1 MEREDCTLGTLGTAV
16 MEGDVDNGTVMAGQ
30 IAGMVKKEQTCKE
43 MIEEM
48 MAQAETLLGRK

>member
-1 MEREDCTLGTLGTAV
+1 M
-16 MEGDVDNGTVMAGQ
+16 MAGQ

-48 MAQAETLLGRK
+48 MAQAEALLKKPLA

>member
-1 MEREDCTLGTLGTAV
+1 

-48 MAQAETLLGRK
+48 MGQAEKLLGRC

>member
-1 MEREDCTLGTLGTAV
+1 

-48 MAQAETLLGRK
+48 MVQAETLLGRK